1 MNRAHRG
8 HTLRLHY
15 DEQDSAVFDHR
26 LPLGRRLQLN
36 PNSRRADQR
45 KGRGTLRLNPSGR
58 LQGDIETILQHHAA
72 GTDIDL
78 RNQWNATPLHYSAR
92 SGKLIGA
99 QALVGVGADV
109 NAKNDDGDTP
119 LHFAASK
126 GSAEIVTLLLTNKAK
141 VDEPDAEG

>member
-1 MNRAHRG
+1 MTNKILLFLTTSCLLAAG
-8 HTLRLHY
+8 CSSTSTPV
-15 DEQDSAVFDHR
+15 EPPKEKVEA
-26 LPLGRRLQLN
+26 
-36 PNSRRADQR
+36 
-45 KGRGTLRLNPSGR
+45 PSVSIH
-58 LQGDIETILQHHAA
+58 QAAYKGDIETILQHHAA

-119 LHFAASK
+119 RLGAPIQPLGQQSLK
-126 GSAEIVTLLLTNKAK
+126 
-141 VDEPDAEG
+141 

>member
-1 MNRAHRG
+1 MVIRFARIMTNNI
-8 HTLRLHY
+8 LV
-15 DEQDSAVFDHR
+15 VFDHR
-26 LPLGRRLQLN
+26 LPLAAGCSSTST
-36 PNSRRADQR
+36 PVEPPEEKVEA
-45 KGRGTLRLNPSGR
+45 PSVSIHQGAYK
-58 LQGDIETILQHHAA
+58 GDIETILQHHAA

-119 LHFAASK
+119 FTLPHQKAAPRS
-126 GSAEIVTLLLTNKAK
+126 SHRF
-141 VDEPDAEG
+141 